1 MNASSLFI
9 LTLAITALGSGLVG
23 LYSWRRR
30 ERAEAGPLALA
41 AAAVAIIAAGYA
53 GELASSQFAT
63 ILRTVRLQ
71 YVGIV
76 LLPVFWLWFALS
88 YTGRDA
94 LLDPPRRY
102 ALLLLPAITLAL
114 VLTSPAHGLIWQQI
128 TLAQRDGLVIFDPVY
143 GPWFWVHTS
152 YSYGLILFA
161 SGLLLST
168 ALRAQRLFRW
178 QALLLAVAALAPL
191 LGNALYLLRIDPGQ
205 TLDLTPL
212 FFGLSVILVTG
223 LTVRGRLL
231 EIVPLARELSF
242 EQMRDSVVVLDPQG
256 RVVDLNA
263 TARALFNRAEPD
275 LIGRP
280 ISALLPSDVVIPE
293 YYLRAHELD
302 EEVLVTTGAA
312 RRWLAVR
319 IMPLYG
325 WRGRLKGRLVHWRDV
340 TARRA
345 DEELLRL
352 YNAEL
357 EALHETA
364 ILLSSRQETAHVL
377 ETIIARAAALVGA
390 RDGYVAVLDE
400 EADAM
405 VVRVGIGLFAPL
417 VGERLRRHQGLI
429 GQVWA
434 SGQPLLIEDYA
445 SWEHRQLHDQ
455 RLAAMFGMPLT
466 DYERV
471 VGVIGLCYTERG
483 PGFDAPLRTLLDR
496 FARLASLAL
505 KNARLYNAL
514 EQELAERRHTERALA
529 RSRDAAEAANR
540 AKSTFIANVSHELRT
555 PLTAIVGYAQLI
567 KVQLRAG
574 DTALVN
580 DELDVIVNAAVQQV
594 SLINDLLDLAK
605 IEAGRMELY
614 NRTFSVDALLVEV
627 SQVVQPLIDRTKNRL
642 IIDRPEDV
650 GSFYGDEQKLRQV
663 LVNLLSNAAKFTAN
677 GTITLRAT
685 REHSAQGERLQLSVI
700 DTGIGIPTDYLAT
713 IFEEFSQV
721 AGPQRQGY
729 GGTGLGLAICKR
741 FVELMGGRIGVTSQ
755 ERHGSCF
762 TVYLPVHRAIA
773 MGARDEVTR

>member
-1 MNASSLFI
+1 MNTSSLFI
-9 LTLAITALGSGLVG
+9 LILAITAVGSGLVS

-41 AAAVAIIAAGYA
+41 ATAVAIIAAGYA
-53 GELASSQFAT
+53 GELASSQLAT

-102 ALLLLPAITLAL
+102 GLLLLPSITLAL
-114 VLTSPAHGLIWQQI
+114 VLSSPAHPLIWQQVS
-128 TLAQRDGLVIFDPVY
+128 LAQRNDLVVFDPVY
-143 GPWFWVHTS
+143 GLWFWIHTI
-152 YSYGLILFA
+152 YSYGLILLA
-161 SGLLLST
+161 TGLLLST

-178 QALLLAVAALAPL
+178 QALLLATAALAPL
-191 LGNALYLLRIDPGQ
+191 LGNALYLLRIGPGQ
-205 TLDLTPL
+205 TFDLTPL
-212 FFGLSVILVTG
+212 FFGLSVILVTV

-231 EIVPLARELSF
+231 EIVPLARDLSF
-242 EQMRDSVVVLDPQG
+242 EQMRDGVVVLDPQG
-256 RVVDLNA
+256 RIVDLNA
-263 TARALFNRAEPD
+263 TARALFGRAEPD

-280 ISALLPSDVVIPE
+280 ISALLPSGMVIPE
-293 YYLRAHELD
+293 HYLHAHELD
-302 EEVLVTTGAA
+302 EELPLTTSAG

-325 WRGRLKGRLVHWRDV
+325 WRGQLKGRLVHWRDV

-352 YNAEL
+352 HNAEL

-364 ILLSSRQETAHVL
+364 ILLSSHYETAHVL

-390 RDGYVAVLDE
+390 RDGYVAVLDD
-400 EADAM
+400 EADVM
-405 VVRVGIGLFAPL
+405 VVHTGIGLFAPL
-417 VGERLRRHQGLI
+417 VGEQLQRHQGLI

-434 SGQPLLIEDYA
+434 SGQPLLIDDYA
-445 SWEHRQLHDQ
+445 SWEHRQLHDP
-455 RLAAMFGMPLT
+455 RLAAMFGLPLT
-466 DYERV
+466 DHERV

-483 PGFDAPLRTLLDR
+483 PSFAAPLRILLDR

-505 KNARLYNAL
+505 KNARLYHAL
-514 EQELAERRHTERALA
+514 EQELAERRRTERALA
-529 RSRDAAEAANR
+529 SARDAAEAANR

-567 KVQLRAG
+567 KIQLRAG

-580 DELDVIVNAAVQQV
+580 DELDVIVNAAAQQV
-594 SLINDLLDLAK
+594 AMINELLDLSK
-605 IEAGRMELY
+605 IEAGRMELHRH
-614 NRTFSVDALLVEV
+614 NFSIDALMVEV
-627 SQVVQPLIDRTKNRL
+627 SQVVQPLIERTRNRL
-642 IIDRPEDV
+642 VIDTSGDV

-677 GTITLRAT
+677 GTITLRA
-685 REHSAQGERLQLSVI
+685 RRDHSAQGERLQVSVI
-700 DTGIGIPTDYLAT
+700 DTGIGIPTNYLAT
-713 IFEEFSQV
+713 IFDEFAQV
-721 AGPQRQGY
+721 PGAQRQRY
-729 GGTGLGLAICKR
+729 SGTGLGLAICKR
-741 FVELMGGRIGVTSQ
+741 FVELMDGHISVTSQ
-755 ERHGSCF
+755 EQHGSCF
-762 TVYLPVHRAIA
+762 TVSLPVHKAVAI
-773 MGARDEVTR
+773 GAHDEVTG